1 MDKLVRK
8 VKTEDLQT
16 VLFACSKLGM
26 QIDALAVV
34 CQKY

>member
-8 VKTEDLQT
+8 VKTERPT